1 MILYDI
7 IYSTLANKCPRCH
20 KGKLFESGNPYH
32 FKSAFKMNTE
42 CSCCGLKYER
52 EPGFFYGAMYVSY
65 ALMSGIF
72 ILWFIADLLWLHLS
86 APVLFLLVLVSML
99 AFFPVAYRWAR
110 IIWLNFFTRF
120 EKEPERKECPGH

>member
-1 MILYDI
+1 MH
-7 IYSTLANKCPRCH
+7 ST
-20 KGKLFESGNPYH
+20 
-32 FKSAFKMNTE
+32 

-72 ILWFIADLLWLHLS
+72 ILWFIADLLWFHLS
-86 APVLFLLVLVSML
+86 APALFSLVLVSML
-99 AFFPVAYRWAR
+99 MLSPVAYRWAR

-120 EKEPERKECPGH
+120 EKELQKEECTGH